1 MPRDELEITP
11 QLLLNAYAAGV
22 FPMAEHRDGLTR
34 WVDPHRRGI
43 IPLDGLHISR
53 SLRRRVRRGG
63 FEIRVDTAFLDVVDA
78 CADRQET
85 WINAEIRGLYD
96 DLHRIGHAHSVEFWL
111 DGALRGGLYGVR
123 LGGAF
128 FGESM
133 FSTATDASKIALI
146 WLVARLRQGG
156 FTLLDTQFLTSH
168 LASMGGIE
176 IGRNAYRR
184 RLGYA
189 LRQGGSWSSMP
200 PDADAVDVLAAA
212 APSIAG

>member
-189 LRQGGSWSSMP
+189 LRQGGSWSSIP